1 MVISNKHNRSNR
13 SVVCALGFKQNAKK
27 KIIMRP
33 NHIGPLSQS
42 ILLSNDPAN
51 PNKLFR
57 TALSAFNDRDFS
69 GAFTAWSLLAEQNNP
84 DALNN
89 LGLLHSRGLGV
100 TPNYEQAVNCFKTA
114 SFSGHALA
122 QNNLGIMN
130 YYGFGTQRS
139 YELAH
144 MWFNISAS
152 NGNELGGSNIDI
164 VAKKM
169 SSADISKA
177 QSMARQCMASNYQI
191 SLMPLSTDRTK
202 P

>member
-1 MVISNKHNRSNR
+1 
-13 SVVCALGFKQNAKK
+13 
-27 KIIMRP
+27 MRP
-33 NHIGPLSQS
+33 DQMRSLSQTL
-42 ILLSNDPAN
+42 ILSNDPAN

-84 DALNN
+84 DVQNN
-89 LGLLHSRGLGV
+89 LGLLYARGLGV
-100 TPNYEQAVNCFKTA
+100 TTNYKQAVNWFKSA

-130 YYGFGTQRS
+130 YRGFGTERS

-144 MWFNISAS
+144 MWLNISAS
-152 NGNELGGSNIDI
+152 NGNELGGSFRDI

-177 QSMARQCMASNYQI
+177 QSMARQCMASNYE
-191 SLMPLSTDRTK
+191 DCGGE
-202 P
+202 